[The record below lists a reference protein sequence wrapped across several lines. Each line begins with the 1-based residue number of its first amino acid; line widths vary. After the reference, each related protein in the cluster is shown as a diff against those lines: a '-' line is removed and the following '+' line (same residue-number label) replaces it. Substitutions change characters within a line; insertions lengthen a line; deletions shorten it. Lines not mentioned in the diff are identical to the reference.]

1 MADKLAPPKPGDVV
15 NGYRYLGGDFKS
27 PTSYEPLRGEEFL
40 KTLPMN
46 MQNMAPLIKKY
57 ADGDMP
63 IPTRAALSNPKV
75 TQMMEMVAQY
85 DPSFSAAD
93 YPSRAATRKDFT
105 AGKSAANIT
114 SFNTVLQHLGKLA
127 ADAKA
132 LKNYDMPIANALT
145 NTVASQFGDD
155 RVNNFKLVKNAVVGE
170 LVRAFRGAGGARGDV
185 EEWAETLDP
194 NMSPRQLEGA
204 VKRGIELLNGRIEAV
219 GDQYNRGMKRQ
230 RDPVEL
236 LSPGARKIYTE
247 LKDKKIE
254 EWNFDHEADAKGSS
268 VPVATGKPVTPHDPL
283 YRPPAGA
290 DDAAPMTKT
299 IGGKTYIKRGKDW
312 FVQ

>member
-1 MADKLAPPKPGDVV
+1 MADKLAPPKPGDII
-15 NGYRYLGGDFKS
+15 NGYRYLGGDVKTA
-27 PTSYEPLRGEEFL
+27 TSYEPLRGEEFL

-46 MQNMAPLIKKY
+46 MQSVVPIIKKY

-63 IPTRAALSNPKV
+63 IPTRAALSNPRV
-75 TQMMEMVAQY
+75 AQVLEMVAQY

-93 YPSRAATRKDFT
+93 YQSRAATRKDFT
-105 AGKSAANIT
+105 SGKSAANIT

-127 ADAKA
+127 EDAKA
-132 LKNYDMPIANALT
+132 LDNYDMPIANSVK

-155 RVNNFKLVKNAVVGE
+155 RANNFKLVKNAVVGE

-185 EEWAETLDP
+185 EEWAETLDH

-236 LSPGARKIYTE
+236 LSPAARKIYTE
-247 LKDKKIE
+247 LKDKSI
-254 EWNFDHEADAKGSS
+254 DAWDFGHGPAKES
-268 VPVATGKPVTPHDPL
+268 VPVATAKPVTPHDPL
-283 YRPPAGA
+283 YRSPAGG
-290 DDAAPMTKT
+290 DEAAPMTKT
-299 IGGKTYIKRGKDW
+299 IGGKTYVKRGGDW
-312 FVQ
+312 YPQ